1 MSGRTTGVLVVAAAA
16 LLAVGCAEKPQAAG
30 QPHASRAKADAKPWA
45 GEPTPYSAGGFDKGD
60 RTSWEKALHSRAQS
74 QNEYVR
80 SR

>member
-1 MSGRTTGVLVVAAAA
+1 MSARIAAALSVAAAA

-45 GEPTPYSAGGFDKGD
+45 GEPTPYSAGGFERGD
-60 RTSWEKALHSRAQS
+60 RASWEKALHTRAQS